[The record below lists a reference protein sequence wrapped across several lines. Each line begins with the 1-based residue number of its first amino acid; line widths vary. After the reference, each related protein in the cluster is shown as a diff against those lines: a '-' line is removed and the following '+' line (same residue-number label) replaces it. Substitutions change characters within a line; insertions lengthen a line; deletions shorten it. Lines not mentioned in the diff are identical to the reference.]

1 VPLPSSQE
9 DASGCSSSSSSSSSR
24 STDEGNLLHSGRLS
38 QTEFGACTICLRQ
51 ADAQGSVV
59 CDDTAAA
66 SHIAHQLMCYALR
79 ATY

>member
-1 VPLPSSQE
+1 MLHSEGVPLPSSQE
-9 DASGCSSSSSSSSSR
+9 DASGCSSSSS
-24 STDEGNLLHSGRLS
+24 TDEGNLLHSGWVS

-51 ADAQGSVV
+51 ADTQGSVV

-66 SHIAHQLMCYALR
+66 SHIAHQLMCCALR